1 MSQRQIARVLE
12 CSKNTVD
19 QKVTWLAKCLPQA
32 SLKNAPSVLF
42 IDEMESIEHTKL
54 KPLTL
59 PLAVGDDYRIYAVSV
74 GRIQAK
80 GLLAELS
87 RKKYGRRQSIKSS
100 LNGIFPT
107 PRTRP
112 SPQESL

>member
-1 MSQRQIARVLE
+1 M
-12 CSKNTVD
+12 
-19 QKVTWLAKCLPQA
+19 PH
-32 SLKNAPSVLF
+32 PFFF

-80 GLLAELS
+80 GPLADLS
-87 RKKYGRRQSIKSS
+87 RKKI
-100 LNGIFPT
+100 
-107 PRTRP
+107 RP
-112 SPQESL
+112 PPIRKVPSYREIV

>member
-1 MSQRQIARVLE
+1 
-12 CSKNTVD
+12 
-19 QKVTWLAKCLPQA
+19 
-32 SLKNAPSVLF
+32 
-42 IDEMESIEHTKL
+42 MESIEHTKL

-87 RKKYGRRQSIKSS
+87 RKKYGRRQSIKNSS
-100 LNGIFPT
+100 NGIFPI
-107 PRTRP
+107 PHTRP